1 MMMRELCFWLFV
13 VLLCFLCISSLS
25 AEVTVLQSKLVLYHK
40 TPKLLIRG
48 SGFDASEA
56 EIAIVIGELDS
67 FTPLVQDK
75 DFILAKHEDGIIL
88 TLLQEKR

>member
-1 MMMRELCFWLFV
+1 MRELCFWLSV

-25 AEVTVLQSKLVLYHK
+25 AEITVLKSKQVLYHK
-40 TPKLLIRG
+40 SPKLLIRG

-56 EIAIVIGELDS
+56 EIVIVIGELDS
-67 FTPLVQDK
+67 FTPLVQEK

-88 TLLQEKR
+88 TLLQDKR